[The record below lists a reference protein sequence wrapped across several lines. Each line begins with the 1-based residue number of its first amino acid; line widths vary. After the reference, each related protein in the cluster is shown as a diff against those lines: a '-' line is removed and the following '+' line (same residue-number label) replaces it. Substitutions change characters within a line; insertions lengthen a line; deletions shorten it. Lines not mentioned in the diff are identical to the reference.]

1 MKTGSFLYTI
11 LWDCT
16 VSLPLS
22 VCDPSAI
29 GGRIKR
35 DDKPG
40 FTARPVDGPP
50 VLLGLWKVNRN
61 ASLLGER
68 LKVLCLR
75 NSMALAEVAVLN
87 LTFFICT
94 MEVMPPLRDCKNER
108 GPCDCLKLKRTTR
121 IRSCNFQH
129 HFACESER

>member
-1 MKTGSFLYTI
+1 MTTGSFLYTI

-16 VSLPLS
+16 VSLHLS
-22 VCDPSAI
+22 ARNPSAI
-29 GGRIKR
+29 GGHIKR

-40 FTARPVDGPP
+40 FTARPIDSPP
-50 VLLGLWKVNRN
+50 VLLGLWKVNSN

-75 NSMALAEVAVLN
+75 NAMALAEVAIWN

-108 GPCDCLKLKRTTR
+108 GPCELFEAQKNNTDK
-121 IRSCNFQH
+121 IV
-129 HFACESER
+129 